1 MAGVNKAII
10 VGYLGSDPEVRYL
23 QSGTAVANFSV
34 ATSDTWNDKSTGEKK
49 EKTEWH
55 RIVAWGKLGE
65 ICGEYLHKGKQ
76 VYVEGSIY
84 TEEWEDKEGVKRYTT
99 KIKAFSMQMLGSKG
113 EGGQQGGKKQ
123 ESAKERY
130 QREERTIYKGDKYQE
145 PAGDGPESDDI
156 PF

>member
-10 VGYLGSDPEVRYL
+10 VGYLGSDPEIRYL

-34 ATSDTWNDKSTGEKK
+34 ATSETWNDKNTGEKK

-55 RIVAWGKLGE
+55 RIVAWGRLGE

-76 VYVEGSIY
+76 VYVEGSLY
-84 TEEWEDKEGVKRYTT
+84 TEEWEDKDGVKRYTT
-99 KIKAFSMQMLGSKG
+99 KIKASNMTMLGGKG
-113 EGGQQGGKKQ
+113 DGGQQGGKKQ
-123 ESAKERY
+123 EPAKARY
-130 QREERTIYKGDKYQE
+130 RKEEQETYKGGKYQE
-145 PAGDGPESDDI
+145 PVGSGPESDDI